1 MKQVVMPLLA
11 MVLSVSAVNAQTA
24 KDVFDKTQK
33 ITYLGI
39 DFTKTKLIGDA
50 AAKTDQIVDHNLKS
64 INQKVVNESKK
75 FDIAGAFKRDEVSTD
90 IGPVNK
96 RNDKIDPDKI
106 LSDNSDDYQA
116 LKPEDVTALVKGF
129 DFNGKTGIGLLFVM
143 EGVNKTKKEVSMY
156 VTLIDM
162 KAKKVLFTD
171 RVTGPFNK
179 IAFGFENTWLGGIA
193 NAIND
198 IEKKKYKEWKSSYGE

>member
-11 MVLSVSAVNAQTA
+11 IVLSVSAVNAQTA
-24 KDVFDKTQK
+24 KDVFDKSQK

-39 DFTKTKLIGDA
+39 DFTKTKVIGDA

-64 INQKVVNESKK
+64 INQKVVNEGKK
-75 FDIAGAFKRDEVSTD
+75 FNIAAAFKRDEVSTD

-129 DFNGKTGIGLLFVM
+129 DFGGKTGIGLLFVM

-156 VTLIDM
+156 ATLIDL
-162 KAKKVLFTD
+162 KAKKVLFTE

-179 IAFGFENTWLGGIA
+179 FAFGFENTWLGGIS
-193 NAIND
+193 NAIES
-198 IEKKKYKEWKSSYGE
+198 IEKKHYKAWKSTYGE